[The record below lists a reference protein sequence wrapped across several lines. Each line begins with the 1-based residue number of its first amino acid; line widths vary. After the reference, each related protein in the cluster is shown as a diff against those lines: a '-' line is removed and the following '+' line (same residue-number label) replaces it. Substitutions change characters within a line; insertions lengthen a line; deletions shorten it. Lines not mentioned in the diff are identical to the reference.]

1 MYYISTSQPITYTR
15 DGAIPAVPVTADDG
29 RQYWLVPKT
38 RHLDDKSTVEPL
50 VPVRDEQGRIV
61 YALPGG
67 GDYVPTKGDDN
78 EMV

>member
-1 MYYISTSQPITYTR
+1 MHYISTSQPITYTR
-15 DGAIPAVPVTADDG
+15 DGPIPAVAFTADDG

-38 RHLDDKSTVEPL
+38 RHPGKESTNEPL

-67 GDYVPTKGDDN
+67 GDYVPTKG
-78 EMV
+78 EVK